1 MKTTE
6 TSTSLPNETFQ
17 VTPIRFYACLAIY
30 LFTFFFKAQVL
41 ALFWGTFL
49 IAQLTDLI
57 TQPKGSRRS
66 HALLFR
72 VMLCG
77 LLTCGFA
84 CGHAFA
90 VGIGHLLSMVYILLM
105 PRPQIIHACDEKRF
119 KLFSLVAL
127 VLMSITL
134 FTHGVIIAN

>member
-6 TSTSLPNETFQ
+6 TSTSLPDETFQ
-17 VTPIRFYACLAIY
+17 ITPIRFYACLAIY
-30 LFTFFFKAQVL
+30 LFAFFFKAQVL
-41 ALFWGTFL
+41 ALFWGSFL
-49 IAQLTDLI
+49 IAQLTGL
-57 TQPKGSRRS
+57 TMLPKGSRRS

-77 LLTCGFA
+77 LLTYGFA

-90 VGIGHLLSMVYILLM
+90 VGIGHLLSMVYLLLM
-105 PRPQIIHACDEKRF
+105 PRPQIIQACDEKRF
-119 KLFSLVAL
+119 KLVSMVAL